1 MARILRVFA
10 VALLAVSVSAPLGSQ
25 ESKRAT
31 RRAPTLV
38 VSLLPAFGYTPVG
51 EPLVAEEP
59 PGPTPEQYARARELF
74 LFQIV
79 ANRPDEPVG
88 DLPATVVA
96 QGLVR
101 RGEAKAVHGGYKDM
115 SVTGT
120 ISLKARGV
128 ARYEAELTIDG
139 RPVSSTAATLRLDAV
154 R

>member
-1 MARILRVFA
+1 MDRALRVLLVTLLVVFA
-10 VALLAVSVSAPLGSQ
+10 SAPAGSQ
-25 ESKRAT
+25 ESKRVT
-31 RRAPTLV
+31 KRAPTLV
-38 VSLLPAFGYTPVG
+38 VSLLPEFGYTPLG
-51 EPLVAEEP
+51 GPAVADER

-74 LFQIV
+74 RFQVI

-96 QGLVR
+96 QGVVR
-101 RGEAKAVHGGYKDM
+101 RGEAKVVRGGYKDM

-120 ISLKARGV
+120 ISLKSRGV
-128 ARYEAELTIDG
+128 ASYEAELTIDG